1 MRGPQRRE
9 NCTGTA
15 RKTEAVNSSLS
26 SLRRSFTRS
35 FRSTEAISTASLMD
49 VPVYRRAGFVP
60 SPPSASTRHR
70 LPLPVCFVVR
80 CLLSKQRCLSLQR
93 QWMDLTRASL
103 LYSSPNRVAK
113 DAGSCLLIF
122 LLRLSLSKNID
133 SGSHVESLDRIR
145 ENADYQRENGYG

>member
-1 MRGPQRRE
+1 
-9 NCTGTA
+9 
-15 RKTEAVNSSLS
+15 
-26 SLRRSFTRS
+26 
-35 FRSTEAISTASLMD
+35 MD

-113 DAGSCLLIF
+113 DGGSCLLIF

-133 SGSHVESLDRIR
+133 SGSHVESLDRFR
-145 ENADYQRENGYG
+145 ESVDYQRKNGYGNILNLRVHMKFLCAIRFVSFVEIVRVLTIIEWLAVNINNCLL